1 MAIPW
6 NPEHEAILTRPGMTI
21 VEAARLTGRT
31 THAVR
36 QKAAKMGVTL
46 YLNETA
52 VTPNMPPEAQNW
64 HESDDSPE
72 DESFIAGARSRE
84 RGEDIAEYWAAMKQ
98 LMAVQV
104 RRRQGIRNLSYSL
117 GEEPVGIV
125 LMSDLHIGAMI
136 DAEQLERDVQMIAE
150 TDGLYC
156 ILLGDVLENAK
167 PHGKAAS
174 SMFSTVIPSPKD
186 QFEIAKMVLE
196 PLRGKCLAFLE
207 GNHESRDYKTAGI
220 DRLPA
225 LAEHLNAPYVT
236 EAGASLKLNVGAEAY
251 RFHVKHQWG
260 GASRINKSNP
270 TRRMWEEYP
279 EFESADL
286 VAIGHFHEP
295 DYHRTRKRGEWVHLV
310 KLGAYKVLDGYSDA
324 LGFASAYGVGVAV
337 LDPDRHDV
345 AVEMSLPDGVRRLQ
359 SYRSSIAA

>member
-1 MAIPW
+1 MATWMPNEDALI
-6 NPEHEAILTRPGMTI
+6 E
-21 VEAARLTGRT
+21 GRT
-31 THAVR
+31 NDQVHALLPHR
-36 QKAAKMGVTL
+36 TKAAIQKRREVLGIRHPRAG
-46 YLNETA
+46 EP
-52 VTPNMPPEAQNW
+52 TPYTPPDAQNW
-64 HESDDSPE
+64 HESDDDGE
-72 DESFIAGARSRE
+72 DDSFIGGVRSRE
-84 RGEDIAEYWAAMKQ
+84 KHEDLAAYWQAMKQ
-98 LMAVQV
+98 IMSVQV
-104 RRRQGIRNLSYSL
+104 RRRQGVRNLSYSL
-117 GEEPVGIV
+117 GKDAVGIV

-136 DAEQLERDVQMIAE
+136 DAEQLEEDIRVIAE

-186 QFEIAKMVLE
+186 QFEIAKMILE

-207 GNHESRDYKTAGI
+207 GNHESRDYKNSGI

-225 LAEHLNAPYVT
+225 LAEHLGAPYVT
-236 EAGASLKLNVGAEAY
+236 EAGASLKLNVGDESY
-251 RFHVKHQWG
+251 RFHVKHQWR
-260 GASRINKSNP
+260 GASVINKSNV

-310 KLGAYKVLDGYSDA
+310 KLGAYKVLDGYSEA

-337 LDPDRHDV
+337 LDPERHDV
-345 AVEMSLPDGVRRLQ
+345 AVEMSIPDGVRRLR
-359 SYRSSIAA
+359 SYGVAA